1 MSINQHVLVNGR
13 QVGTTLPEAIDARN
27 HRLFV
32 VTNADSEIALVA
44 GTEVGLV
51 AGTAVYLID
60 SDDTAFGVKQ
70 TGNQIRAICTPY
82 QYQIAEGN
90 IAGHTA
96 VRRFGR
102 NPDVAATP
110 ETLSAI
116 STLMYYPPAAEILKI
131 RSDDADDDGAPV
143 DTGARTVWIQ
153 GLNDDYEIITDTI
166 TMNGTTAVDSNV
178 AFLRVFKAMVLTTGA
193 SLSNEGTIT
202 VYGNDNASK
211 ILAISET
218 KNESHEATYT
228 VPAGQTMYVSY
239 LVMSEASN
247 KGSTFGLHMRPFGG
261 LFYTKREFQLISSSL
276 VLDIQEPLPVA
287 EKTDVEMR
295 VTGILAAAVCSGGWL
310 GWREDN

>member
-1 MSINQHVLVNGR
+1 MANYELR
-13 QVGTTLPEAIDARN
+13 QSESLPDAVKTKYEDMGDGT
-27 HRLFV
+27 H
-32 VTNADSEIALVA
+32 ALVISVD
-44 GTEVGLV
+44 GSDVGLV
-51 AGTAVYLID
+51 SGTAVYLID
-60 SDDTAFGVKQ
+60 SDDAAFGIKQ
-70 TGNQIRAICTPY
+70 TGNQPRVINTPY

-90 IAGHTA
+90 ITGHTA

-102 NPDVAATP
+102 NGDVGTAA

-116 STLMYYPPAAEILKI
+116 STLMYYPTAAEILKI
-131 RSDDADDDGAPV
+131 ESDDVDDDGAPV
-143 DTGARTVWIQ
+143 GTGARTVWLQ
-153 GLNDDYEIITDTI
+153 GLDTNYAIITDTV

-178 AFLRVFKAMVLTTGA
+178 AFLRVFKAMVMTAGT
-193 SLSNEGTIT
+193 SLHNEGTIT
-202 VYGNDNASK
+202 VYGNDGVSA

-218 KNESHEATYT
+218 KNESHEATFT

-247 KGSTFGLHMRPFGG
+247 KGSTFGLHMRPFGS

-295 VTGILAAAVCSGGWL
+295 VTGILAAAVCSGGFM